1 MRHGD
6 FSAAFIVFNF
16 IEFQV
21 TDALFWGACERGQ
34 EGASQDRTSG
44 EQCLSGSFGK
54 VEQRS
59 CNMKILG
66 IESSCDECSA
76 AIVEDGKILSHIIAS
91 QIPLHAKYGGVVPE
105 LASRAH
111 IVDIVEVFRGAFR
124 EAGIDQSE
132 IDGVAVTK
140 GPGLIGSLLV
150 GIEAAKAFAYAQDI
164 PLVGVHHTEG
174 HLLAPLLGTADG
186 MDRPEFPFMGL
197 VVSGGHTNL
206 IAVRGVGQ
214 YESIGRSIDDA
225 AGEALDKV
233 GKMIGVPYPGGVY
246 IDRLAVGGN
255 PKAYDF
261 PRALSQHD
269 NFDFSFS
276 GLKTSVATQLRR
288 IGHMPE
294 GQDLSDLCASVLEA
308 VVDSL
313 VRKTIRAAKSIGAKT
328 VVVAGGVSAN
338 RRLRER
344 LKTDCAKAQL
354 NVSIPPMKLCTD
366 NAAMI
371 AGLGQ
376 YQLRPLIEAKVG
388 FEAFDM
394 QPNPSW
400 ELV

>member
-1 MRHGD
+1 MR
-6 FSAAFIVFNF
+6 V
-16 IEFQV
+16 
-21 TDALFWGACERGQ
+21 
-34 EGASQDRTSG
+34 
-44 EQCLSGSFGK
+44 
-54 VEQRS
+54 
-59 CNMKILG
+59 LG

-76 AIVEDGKILSHIIAS
+76 AIVEDGRILSHIIAS

-124 EAGIDQSE
+124 EAGVSQDS
-132 IDGVAVTK
+132 IDGVAVTR

-150 GIEAAKAFAYAQDI
+150 GIEAAKAFAYARNI

-174 HLLAPLLGTADG
+174 HLLAPLLGTSDG
-186 MDRPEFPFMGL
+186 MEKPDFPFMGL

-206 IAVRGVGQ
+206 IAVRGIGQ
-214 YESIGRSIDDA
+214 YEMVGHSIDDA

-233 GKMIGVPYPGGVY
+233 GKMIGVPYPGGVH

-255 PKAYDF
+255 VAAYEF

-269 NFDFSFS
+269 NYDFSFS

-288 IGHMPE
+288 IGHIPE
-294 GQDLSDLCASVLEA
+294 GQELSDLCASVLEA

-313 VRKTIRAAKSIGAKT
+313 VRKTIRATHKIGAQT

-344 LKTDCAKAQL
+344 LREECAKEKL
-354 NVSIPPMKLCTD
+354 HLSIPPMKLCTD

-376 YQLRPLIEAKVG
+376 YRLKPLVEAHAG
-388 FEAFDM
+388 FDAFDM
-394 QPNPSW
+394 QPDPSW

>member
-1 MRHGD
+1 
-6 FSAAFIVFNF
+6 
-16 IEFQV
+16 
-21 TDALFWGACERGQ
+21 
-34 EGASQDRTSG
+34 
-44 EQCLSGSFGK
+44 
-54 VEQRS
+54 
-59 CNMKILG
+59 MKILG

-76 AIVEDGKILSHIIAS
+76 AIIEDGKILSHIIAS

-111 IVDIVEVFRGAFR
+111 IVDIVEVFRGAFK
-124 EAGIDQSE
+124 EAGVSMDD

-150 GIEAAKAFAYAQDI
+150 GIEAAKAFAYAQNI

-174 HLLAPLLGTADG
+174 HLLAPLISTADG
-186 MDRPEFPFMGL
+186 MEKPDFPFMGL

-206 IAVRGVGQ
+206 IAVRGVGN
-214 YESIGRSIDDA
+214 YESIGHSIDDA

-233 GKMIGVPYPGGVY
+233 GKMIGVPYPGGVH
-246 IDRLAVGGN
+246 IDKLAVGGN
-255 PKAYDF
+255 PKAFDF
-261 PRALSQHD
+261 PRALPMHD

-276 GLKTSVATQLRR
+276 GLKTSVATQLRK

-308 VVDSL
+308 VVDPL
-313 VRKTIRAAKSIGAKT
+313 VKKTIRAAKKIGAQT

-338 RRLRER
+338 KRLRER
-344 LKTDCAKAQL
+344 LKNDCAQEGL
-354 NVSIPPMKLCTD
+354 NLSIPPMKLCTD

-376 YQLRPLIEAKVG
+376 YRLKPLIEAHAG
-388 FEAFDM
+388 FDAFDI
-394 QPNPSW
+394 QPNPNW

>member
-1 MRHGD
+1 
-6 FSAAFIVFNF
+6 
-16 IEFQV
+16 
-21 TDALFWGACERGQ
+21 
-34 EGASQDRTSG
+34 
-44 EQCLSGSFGK
+44 
-54 VEQRS
+54 
-59 CNMKILG
+59 MKILG

-76 AIVEDGKILSHIIAS
+76 AIVEDGKILSHVIAS

-124 EAGIDQSE
+124 EAGLQLAD
-132 IDGVAVTK
+132 IDGVAVTQ

-150 GIEAAKAFAYAQDI
+150 GIEAAKAFAYARNI

-186 MDRPEFPFMGL
+186 MEKPAFPFIGL
-197 VVSGGHTNL
+197 VVSGGHTHL
-206 IAVRGVGQ
+206 IAVNGVGQ
-214 YESIGRSIDDA
+214 YESIGQSIDDA

-246 IDRLAVGGN
+246 IDKLAVGGN
-255 PKAYDF
+255 PSAYNF
-261 PRALSQHD
+261 PRALAQHD

-294 GQDLSDLCASVLEA
+294 GQELSDLCASVLEA
-308 VVDSL
+308 VVDAL
-313 VRKTIRAAKSIGAKT
+313 AKKTIRAAKKIGART

-344 LKTDCAKAQL
+344 LKNDCEKESL
-354 NVSIPPMKLCTD
+354 RLSIPPLKLCTD

-371 AGLGQ
+371 AGLGAFH
-376 YQLRPLIEAKVG
+376 LRPLVEAHKG
-388 FEAFDM
+388 FDAFDM
-394 QPNPSW
+394 QPLPGW
-400 ELV
+400 KLV